1 MRCST
6 EPGKLLPMTLL
17 RHALSLATLLL
28 MILFALT
35 AQAEVPDGVKVLRD
49 IAYGPKELQTMD
61 VYLPPQAKAAPVIL
75 MVHGGAWA
83 IGDKT
88 NPQVYENKV
97 ARWVPRGFIFVS
109 VNYPMIPDS
118 DPVEQADHVARALAA
133 AQKAAAGWGGD
144 PGRFI
149 LMGHS
154 AGAHL
159 VSLLNADPARAT
171 ALGARSWL
179 GAVSLDSGALDVP
192 AVMEHA
198 HIALYDRA
206 FGEDPALWLAA
217 SPIHHLAKAAPPW
230 LGVCNVQRSASC
242 VPNQLYAAKARS
254 LGLRAET
261 LGEELNHGNI
271 NRQLGKPGAYTEAVE
286 AFMASLDAGVKA
298 LLQP

>member
-1 MRCST
+1 
-6 EPGKLLPMTLL
+6 MTLL
-17 RHALSLATLLL
+17 RHAVSLATLLL

-35 AQAEVPDGVKVLRD
+35 AQAATPDGVKVLRD
-49 IAYGPKELQTMD
+49 VVYGPAKRQTMD
-61 VYLPPQAKAAPVIL
+61 VYLPPEPQSAPVIL

-118 DPVEQADHVARALAA
+118 DPVAQADDVARALAA
-133 AQKAAAGWGGD
+133 AQKAAPGWGGD
-144 PGRFI
+144 PARFI

-171 ALGARSWL
+171 ALGAKPWL
-179 GAVSLDSGALDVP
+179 GTVSLDSGALDVP
-192 AVMEHA
+192 AIMEHR
-198 HIALYDRA
+198 HPALYDRA
-206 FGEDPALWLAA
+206 FGEDPALWHAA
-217 SPIHHLAKAAPPW
+217 SPIHQLTEAAPPW
-230 LGVCNVQRSASC
+230 LGVCQSKRRISC
-242 VPNQLYAAKARS
+242 SHNESFAAKARS

-261 LGEELNHGNI
+261 LGQGLSHANI
-271 NRQLGKPGAYTEAVE
+271 NRLLGQPGAYTEAVE
-286 AFMASLDAGVKA
+286 AFMASLDPAVKA
-298 LLQP
+298 LLRP